1 MHATITRLDPPH
13 LLETTGDPHGVLRW
27 ELRPDGSGTLLT
39 FSSTVELPEA
49 YRSRVLA
56 GWHWHLDALAEVV
69 ADGPGAF
76 GYRVEP
82 DGAGGAAQTTLATRL
97 LR

>member
-56 GWHWHLDALAEVV
+56 GWHWHLDALAGFPGGTR
-69 ADGPGAF
+69 ADPENVSGW
-76 GYRVEP
+76 EP
-82 DGAGGAAQTTLATRL
+82 VHQRYA
-97 LR
+97 